1 MATKSRILF
10 MLECIEAHI
19 DALKFFIHG
28 ETLQAAVTSI
38 ELEAGELCEALHEM
52 EEKLVERLAT
62 DVDLQSWHDKLS
74 RYAVSIGTVE
84 MSDTLRELFQQAADI
99 LSRVDEKVSYP
110 TEDFLKSIYAMFLKH
125 YDKKPKRDILG
136 QYNKWKAKHTRRL
149 LAGKLK
155 EKMAEEKQKLMSNI
169 GEDSYYEVFDLD
181 NDEIDSDGVVKYIL
195 NSGQNQE
202 IVSHEGLNFSSKGCY
217 HVFRFIVVFEQLKA
231 DLANEEQQKKQRIKK
246 KQPIA
251 AETYKYPRSMSQLPA
266 ALQGKII
273 IMEDE
278 RFAKLADLLN
288 QKVVMYIRQQD
299 NKQLW
304 DVVKTLMQQN
314 GLLPKRFARE
324 KFAQLI
330 AFICPDA
337 GDAKKLQYCMEKNSM
352 TQHEFEIASRPFSDM
367 LKPVF

>member
-1 MATKSRILF
+1 
-10 MLECIEAHI
+10 
-19 DALKFFIHG
+19 
-28 ETLQAAVTSI
+28 
-38 ELEAGELCEALHEM
+38 
-52 EEKLVERLAT
+52 
-62 DVDLQSWHDKLS
+62 
-74 RYAVSIGTVE
+74 
-84 MSDTLRELFQQAADI
+84 
-99 LSRVDEKVSYP
+99 
-110 TEDFLKSIYAMFLKH
+110 
-125 YDKKPKRDILG
+125 
-136 QYNKWKAKHTRRL
+136 
-149 LAGKLK
+149 
-155 EKMAEEKQKLMSNI
+155 
-169 GEDSYYEVFDLD
+169 
-181 NDEIDSDGVVKYIL
+181 
-195 NSGQNQE
+195 
-202 IVSHEGLNFSSKGCY
+202 
-217 HVFRFIVVFEQLKA
+217 
-231 DLANEEQQKKQRIKK
+231 
-246 KQPIA
+246 
-251 AETYKYPRSMSQLPA
+251 MSQLPA